1 MTELSDNLETI
12 KDFVEGRLSDK
23 ELELKIEG
31 LKATLEDNSV
41 SWTDTYVKTNPFHY
55 LKTLKLTSI
64 SGRLNAQGVLEL
76 FLKRKGISSTRFKK
90 YSDDYDL
97 ILDSQPKY
105 IDADTDFIERV
116 IWPTGQHSKSET
128 KQIMKERFKE
138 LFQFHKRQPKWIQ
151 SPNWPIKNDK
161 PLYFLG
167 QLEIKDCDLFHDDGS
182 IYIFIDKETGNIE
195 SVKQFY

>member
-12 KDFVEGRLSDK
+12 KAFVEGRLSDK
-23 ELELKIEG
+23 ELELKLES
-31 LKATLEDNSV
+31 LKAILEDSSF
-41 SWTDTYVKTNPFHY
+41 SWVDTYVKTNPFDY
-55 LKTLKLTSI
+55 LQSLKLKSM
-64 SGRLNAQGVLEL
+64 SGRLNAQDVLEL
-76 FLKRKGISSTRFKK
+76 FLQRKGISSVRFKK

-116 IWPTGQHSKSET
+116 ILPTGERTKSET

-151 SPNWPIKNDK
+151 SPNWPIRNDI

-167 QLEIKDCDLFHDDGS
+167 QLDIKDCDVFHDNGS
-182 IYIFIDKETGNIE
+182 VYTFIDRETGDIE